1 MHVNFSAAGCVS
13 TQTHFISL
21 IDLGIMLQ
29 VLYDRMVGLDK
40 F

>member
-1 MHVNFSAAGCVS
+1 MYVNFSAAGCVS

-29 VLYDRMVGLDK
+29 ILYDQMVV
-40 F
+40 